1 MAGNRRRR
9 IEFRQMIG
17 CYGLGGRR
25 CGGRLVVAAIGAL
38 RAIALLRIGMPRLS
52 GFVAGRFFDRGL
64 ARMGQQ
70 VFRAM
75 ASQCRLHRQ
84 DGAGQGKQ
92 CASKNFHMRPDY
104 TLSGRSI

>member
-1 MAGNRRRR
+1 M
-9 IEFRQMIG
+9 
-17 CYGLGGRR
+17 CK
-25 CGGRLVVAAIGAL
+25 
-38 RAIALLRIGMPRLS
+38 
-52 GFVAGRFFDRGL
+52 
-64 ARMGQQ
+64 Q